1 MLRSRSITIA
11 TAVAVIAGGTAA
23 VAAQSAGAATARPA
37 SAAVLKL
44 ASVQVQSGS
53 SNKSHKV
60 LVTSAGM
67 PVYLLTGDSK
77 SHPECTGAQCL
88 SAWPAVTSKSKKPT
102 LGKGVSGK
110 VAIWHHKGINQVT
123 LNGHPLYTYA
133 ADSAGS
139 ASGQGL
145 KSFGGTWWLMT
156 AHGSAMSSNS
166 SSSSSPYSSSS
177 SSSGGGW

>member
-11 TAVAVIAGGTAA
+11 AA
-23 VAAQSAGAATARPA
+23 AAAITGAAMAAQGAGASTARPA
-37 SAAVLKL
+37 SAAVIKV
-44 ASVQVQSGS
+44 SKVQVQSGTS
-53 SNKSHKV
+53 HKSHKV
-60 LVTSAGM
+60 LVTSSGM
-67 PVYLLTGDSK
+67 PIYLLTGDSK
-77 SHPECTGAQCL
+77 SHPECTGSQCL

-102 LGKGVSGK
+102 LGKGVTGK

-156 AHGSAMSSNS
+156 SSGSAMASK
-166 SSSSSPYSSSS
+166 
-177 SSSGGGW
+177 SSSGGGGGYGGGGSGW

>member
-1 MLRSRSITIA
+1 MLKSRSITVVA
-11 TAVAVIAGGTAA
+11 AVAALGAGTAA
-23 VAAQSAGAATARPA
+23 VAAQSAGAVTAHAA
-37 SAAVLKL
+37 SAAVIKV
-44 ASVQVQSGS
+44 ASVQVQSGTS
-53 SNKSHKV
+53 DASHKV
-60 LVTSAGM
+60 LVTSKGL

-77 SHPECTGAQCL
+77 SHPKCTAAQCL
-88 SAWPAVTSKSKKPT
+88 SAWPAVTSKSMKPT

-145 KSFGGTWWLMT
+145 KSFGGTWWLLT
-156 AHGSAMSSNS
+156 ASGSAMANSKSSTGG
-166 SSSSSPYSSSS
+166 
-177 SSSGGGW
+177 SGGGW